1 MTKDHFG
8 GLANDTLAKCAGISP
23 GARVADFCAG
33 LGGAARYYA
42 VVLGADVTGIELTP
56 ARRRRRINAPRR
68 AAGSR
73 AGVARRRREHAAS

>member
-33 LGGAARYYA
+33 LGGAGA
-42 VVLGADVTGIELTP
+42 VLRGRT
-56 ARRRRRINAPRR
+56 RRRRNGYRAYPGAP
-68 AAGSR
+68 APPN
-73 AGVARRRREHAAS
+73 